1 MEKSL
6 NNENKKVILA
16 YIAVCILWGSTY
28 LAIRVGVGELPPTIF
43 AGVRFL
49 IAGSLMFGFALF
61 KNLSMP
67 KNASEVIKIS
77 IVGFLL
83 LTCGNGSIVWAETH
97 ISSGMASLMIAI
109 GPLFTAIIEWI
120 LPGEDKM
127 NKIGWLGLLLGFSG
141 VAVLVFTDLNG
152 SSMDVFGV
160 TMAIISSLTWSLGSI
175 YSKKVF
181 TKASTITI
189 IAIQM
194 LAGGFFLTL
203 IGSLM
208 GELSIIHITTKGI
221 GAILYLI
228 IFGSLI
234 GYSCYIYILEKWP
247 AAKAATYAYVNPP
260 VAVIL
265 GVVFLGEKISLK
277 IVLAS
282 IIILSGVIL
291 VQTSKKAGNT
301 LKQKP

>member
-1 MEKSL
+1 METNL
-6 NNENKKVILA
+6 NNENRKVILA

-49 IAGSLMFGFALF
+49 IAGSLMFCFASF
-61 KNLSMP
+61 KGLSMP
-67 KNASEVIKIS
+67 KNISEVIKIS

-97 ISSGMASLMIAI
+97 ISSGMASLMIAV

-120 LPGEDKM
+120 IPGGAKM
-127 NKIGWLGLLLGFSG
+127 NKMGWLGLFIGFSG
-141 VAVLVFTDLNG
+141 VAVLVFTDLSS

-181 TKASTITI
+181 TNASTVTI

-194 LAGGFFLTL
+194 LAGGLFLSI
-203 IGSLM
+203 IGSFM
-208 GELSIIHITTKGI
+208 GELSILHISPKGI
-221 GAILYLI
+221 MSILYLI

-265 GVVFLGEKISLK
+265 GVIFLGEKITLK
-277 IVLAS
+277 IVIAS

-291 VQTSKKAGNT
+291 VQTSKKSLVTN
-301 LKQKP
+301 